1 MASSSDS
8 EAVVWIDGVP
18 SILKDYLRVHGV
30 PNAFER
36 WINTGEITG
45 ISQDGFILVGYGAA
59 IGGYR
64 GYVVVLK
71 RMEPKPWPDLI
82 CALAALMCL
91 AAPSE
96 VCAQVWQGSAL
107 FGMTPGSA
115 LDRRAAALDS
125 LDVGGGF
132 TWGLQV
138 SRLVTPHV
146 AAELSWM
153 THWSG
158 LEIGTAAGKEH
169 LFEMTVNQLHGNV
182 VFRLLDPA
190 ARTRPFLFAGLG
202 TTFLNALGQPAE
214 SQAVVRSG
222 WRCRGF
228 LLEVGRTARAVPV

>member
-1 MASSSDS
+1 MA
-8 EAVVWIDGVP
+8 
-18 SILKDYLRVHGV
+18 R
-30 PNAFER
+30 
-36 WINTGEITG
+36 
-45 ISQDGFILVGYGAA
+45 
-59 IGGYR
+59 
-64 GYVVVLK
+64 
-71 RMEPKPWPDLI
+71 LI

-96 VCAQVWQGSAL
+96 VRAQVWQGSVL

-115 LDRRAAALDS
+115 LDRRAAALDT

-138 SRLVTPHV
+138 SRLVTPHL

-169 LFEMTVNQLHGNV
+169 LFEMTVNQLHANA
-182 VFRLLDPA
+182 VFRLRGPA

-202 TTFLNALGQPAE
+202 PTFLNALGQPAE
-214 SQAVVRSG
+214 SRLSFGLGGGAEVFFSKWGGVRAQFRYKPTPLG
-222 WRCRGF
+222 DEDAGDFCDPFGF
-228 LLEVGRTARAVPV
+228 CQGTLQQVELSAGLTIRF

>member
-1 MASSSDS
+1 MA
-8 EAVVWIDGVP
+8 
-18 SILKDYLRVHGV
+18 R
-30 PNAFER
+30 
-36 WINTGEITG
+36 
-45 ISQDGFILVGYGAA
+45 
-59 IGGYR
+59 
-64 GYVVVLK
+64 
-71 RMEPKPWPDLI
+71 LI

-96 VCAQVWQGSAL
+96 VRAQVWQGSAL

-138 SRLVTPHV
+138 SRLVTPHL

-169 LFEMTVNQLHGNV
+169 LFEMTVNQLHGNA
-182 VFRLLDPA
+182 VFRLRDPA

-202 TTFLNALGQPAE
+202 PTFLNALGQPAE
-214 SQAVVRSG
+214 TRLSFGLGGGAEVSFSKWAECARSSG
-222 WRCRGF
+222 ISRRRSAT
-228 LLEVGRTARAVPV
+228 RTRATSAIRSASARARCSRSSSRPD